1 MSSLTSSPLT
11 GEDRGEGALIFLPP
25 HSNSLPPGER
35 EPVTCI
41 IKQAKYFVGSGLIFL
56 TLAAFASLR
65 EVCFKDSIFE
75 SGIGGEKRMLIAS
88 WMKNIFWIVWF
99 VVGLLASAVVA
110 NAQQPDKVWKIGV
123 LVSSSQSVNASRDEA
138 LRQGLRDFGYEEGK
152 NITMEYRYA
161 EGKTER
167 LNQLARELVEQ
178 KVDVIVVGGT
188 RVATAAKK
196 ATSTIPIVVAGAG
209 DLVEAGLIKS
219 FMFPGGNV
227 TGVARMS
234 ADFFGARLK
243 LIKEILPKTSQV
255 SALSNPKNPGHGRS
269 LKDAELGARA
279 MGLTFQSV
287 TTQSANELESAVSAA
302 AKSGSGAL
310 FVMTDALFNSHLER
324 IAQASIKNRLP
335 SVYDRTGFVEAGG
348 LMSYGVNLPDLSR
361 RAAEYIDQI
370 FKGAKPGDLTLVQPT
385 KFDLAL
391 NLKTA
396 QQIGVTFP
404 PDVINRAVKVVK

>member
-1 MSSLTSSPLT
+1 M
-11 GEDRGEGALIFLPP
+11 
-25 HSNSLPPGER
+25 
-35 EPVTCI
+35 V
-41 IKQAKYFVGSGLIFL
+41 KKSGL
-56 TLAAFASLR
+56 
-65 EVCFKDSIFE
+65 KDIVRVV
-75 SGIGGEKRMLIAS
+75 GII
-88 WMKNIFWIVWF
+88 
-99 VVGLLASAVVA
+99 VGLLVGVTSAS
-110 NAQQPDKVWKIGV
+110 AQQPGKVWKIGV
-123 LVSSSQSVNASRDEA
+123 LVSSSQAVNAERDEA
-138 LRQGLRDFGYEEGK
+138 FRQGLRDLGYEEGK
-152 NITMEYRYA
+152 NIVMEYRYA
-161 EGKTER
+161 EGTTDR
-167 LNQLARELVEQ
+167 LNQLARELVDQ

-188 RVATAAKK
+188 RVTAAAKK

-243 LIKEILPKTSQV
+243 LIKETLPKTVQV
-255 SALSNPKNPGHGRS
+255 TALSNPKNPGHGRS

-287 TTQSANELESAVSAA
+287 TAQNPNELEGAVAAA

-310 FVMTDALFNSHLER
+310 FVMTDALFNSHLAR
-324 IAQASIKNRLP
+324 IAQSSNKNRLP

-361 RAAEYIDQI
+361 RAAEYVDQI

-385 KFDLAL
+385 KFDLAI

-396 QQIGVTFP
+396 NQIGVTIP
-404 PDVINRAVKVVK
+404 PGVLNRAVKVVK

>member
-1 MSSLTSSPLT
+1 MVST
-11 GEDRGEGALIFLPP
+11 
-25 HSNSLPPGER
+25 
-35 EPVTCI
+35 
-41 IKQAKYFVGSGLIFL
+41 
-56 TLAAFASLR
+56 
-65 EVCFKDSIFE
+65 
-75 SGIGGEKRMLIAS
+75 S
-88 WMKNIFWIVWF
+88 WMRNIVRVAGV
-99 VVGLLASAVVA
+99 VVGLLAGVTGAS
-110 NAQQPDKVWKIGV
+110 AQQAGKAWKIGV
-123 LVSSSQSVNASRDEA
+123 LVSSSQAVNAARDEA
-138 LRQGLRDFGYEEGK
+138 LRQGLRDLGYEEGK
-152 NITMEYRYA
+152 NIVMEYRYA
-161 EGKTER
+161 EGATDR

-188 RVATAAKK
+188 RVAAAAKK
-196 ATSTIPIVVAGAG
+196 ATSTLPIVVAGAG

-243 LIKEILPKTSQV
+243 LIKETLPKTVQV
-255 SALSNPKNPGHGRS
+255 TALSNPKNPGHGRS

-287 TTQSANELESAVSAA
+287 TAQNPNELEGAVGAA
-302 AKSGSGAL
+302 AKGGAL
-310 FVMTDALFNSHLER
+310 FVMTDALFNSHLAR
-324 IAQASIKNRLP
+324 IAQSSIKNRLP

-361 RAAEYIDQI
+361 RAAEYVDQI

-396 QQIGVTFP
+396 SQIGVTIP
-404 PDVINRAVKVVK
+404 PEVLNRAVQVIK

>member
-1 MSSLTSSPLT
+1 MGKTS
-11 GEDRGEGALIFLPP
+11 
-25 HSNSLPPGER
+25 
-35 EPVTCI
+35 
-41 IKQAKYFVGSGLIFL
+41 
-56 TLAAFASLR
+56 
-65 EVCFKDSIFE
+65 
-75 SGIGGEKRMLIAS
+75 
-88 WMKNIFWIVWF
+88 WIVTIAG
-99 VVGLLASAVVA
+99 VVAALVAGVTGASA
-110 NAQQPDKVWKIGV
+110 QQAGKVWKIGV
-123 LVSSSQSVNASRDEA
+123 LVSSSQAVNAARDEA
-138 LRQGLRDFGYEEGK
+138 LREGLRDFGYEEGK
-152 NITMEYRYA
+152 NISLEYRYA

-188 RVATAAKK
+188 SVAGAAKK

-219 FMFPGGNV
+219 FMFPGGNI

-234 ADFFGARLK
+234 SDFFGARLK
-243 LIKEILPKTSQV
+243 LIKEILPKAVQV
-255 SALSNPKNPGHGRS
+255 TALSNPKNPGHGRS

-287 TTQSANELESAVSAA
+287 TAQNPNELDGAIGAA
-302 AKSGSGAL
+302 AKSGAGAL
-310 FVMTDALFNSHLER
+310 FIMTDALFNSHLPQ
-324 IAQASIKNRLP
+324 IAQSSIKNRLP
-335 SVYDRTGFVEAGG
+335 SVYDRPGFVEAGG

-396 QQIGVTFP
+396 GQLGITIP
-404 PDVINRAVKVVK
+404 PEMRNRAVKVIK

>member
-1 MSSLTSSPLT
+1 MVRT
-11 GEDRGEGALIFLPP
+11 
-25 HSNSLPPGER
+25 
-35 EPVTCI
+35 
-41 IKQAKYFVGSGLIFL
+41 
-56 TLAAFASLR
+56 
-65 EVCFKDSIFE
+65 
-75 SGIGGEKRMLIAS
+75 S
-88 WMKNIFWIVWF
+88 WMKNIIRVVGV
-99 VVGLLASAVVA
+99 VVGLLAGGAVGS
-110 NAQQPDKVWKIGV
+110 AQQPVKTWKIGV
-123 LVSSSQSVNASRDEA
+123 LVSSTQALNAARDEA
-138 LRQGLRDFGYEEGK
+138 LRQGLRDLGYEEGK
-152 NITMEYRYA
+152 NIAMEYRYA
-161 EGKTER
+161 EGKTDR
-167 LNQLARELVEQ
+167 LDKLARELVEQ

-188 RVATAAKK
+188 SVAVAAKK

-219 FMFPGGNV
+219 FMYPGGNV
-227 TGVARMS
+227 TGVASMS

-243 LIKEILPKTSQV
+243 LIKEILPKTAQV
-255 SALSNPKNPGHGRS
+255 TALSNPKNPGHGRN

-287 TTQSANELESAVSAA
+287 TAQNANELDSAVAAA
-302 AKSGSGAL
+302 AKGGAGAL
-310 FVMTDALFNSHLER
+310 FVMTDALFNSHLAR

-361 RAAEYIDQI
+361 RAAEYVDQI

-396 QQIGVTFP
+396 NQIGVMIP
-404 PDVINRAVKVVK
+404 PEVLNRAVKVIK

>member
-1 MSSLTSSPLT
+1 LEEAKQMS
-11 GEDRGEGALIFLPP
+11 
-25 HSNSLPPGER
+25 
-35 EPVTCI
+35 
-41 IKQAKYFVGSGLIFL
+41 K
-56 TLAAFASLR
+56 
-65 EVCFKDSIFE
+65 
-75 SGIGGEKRMLIAS
+75 AS
-88 WMKNIFWIVWF
+88 WMKNIFR
-99 VVGLLASAVVA
+99 VVGVVAGLLAGCIVA
-110 NAQQPDKVWKIGV
+110 GAQQPVKIWKIGV
-123 LVSSSQSVNASRDEA
+123 LVSSTQAVDAARDEA
-138 LRQGLRDFGYEEGK
+138 LRQGLRDVGYEEGK
-152 NITMEYRYA
+152 NIVMEYRYA
-161 EGKTER
+161 EGKTDR
-167 LNQLARELVEQ
+167 LDKLARELVEQ

-188 RVATAAKK
+188 GVAVAAKN

-255 SALSNPKNPGHGRS
+255 AALSNPKNPGHARS
-269 LKDAELGARA
+269 IKDAELGARA

-287 TTQSANELESAVSAA
+287 TAQNANELDSAVAAA

-310 FVMTDALFNSHLER
+310 FVMTDALFNTHLAR

-348 LMSYGVNLPDLSR
+348 LVSYGVNLPDLSR
-361 RAAEYIDQI
+361 RAAEYVDQI

-396 QQIGVTFP
+396 NQIGVMIP
-404 PDVINRAVKVVK
+404 PEVLNRAVKVIK

>member
-1 MSSLTSSPLT
+1 MGKT
-11 GEDRGEGALIFLPP
+11 
-25 HSNSLPPGER
+25 
-35 EPVTCI
+35 
-41 IKQAKYFVGSGLIFL
+41 
-56 TLAAFASLR
+56 
-65 EVCFKDSIFE
+65 
-75 SGIGGEKRMLIAS
+75 S
-88 WMKNIFWIVWF
+88 WMVR
-99 VVGLLASAVVA
+99 VAGVVA
-110 NAQQPDKVWKIGV
+110 ALVAGVTGAGAQQAAKVWKIGV
-123 LVSSSQSVNASRDEA
+123 LVSSSQAVNAPRDEA
-138 LRQGLRDFGYEEGK
+138 LREGLRDFGYEEGK
-152 NITMEYRYA
+152 NISLEYRYA

-188 RVATAAKK
+188 SVAGAAKK

-219 FMFPGGNV
+219 FMFPGGNI

-234 ADFFGARLK
+234 SDFFGARLK
-243 LIKEILPKTSQV
+243 LIKEILPKAVQV
-255 SALSNPKNPGHGRS
+255 TALSNPKNPGHGRS

-287 TTQSANELESAVSAA
+287 TAQNPNELDGAIGAA
-302 AKSGSGAL
+302 AKSGAGAL
-310 FVMTDALFNSHLER
+310 FVMTDALFNSHLPQ
-324 IAQASIKNRLP
+324 IAQSSIKNRLP
-335 SVYDRTGFVEAGG
+335 SVYDRPGFVEAGG

-370 FKGAKPGDLTLVQPT
+370 FKGAKPGDLTLIQPT

-396 QQIGVTFP
+396 GQLGITIP
-404 PDVINRAVKVVK
+404 PEMRNRAVKVIK